1 MTLLKKFFPQ
11 PFSYLLRAALFSS
24 VLYAVSCAF
33 ADKLS
38 LAQSFPILSPEA
50 AWSGSYLVNS
60 AFITEYALLWKD
72 ELPVDKSL
80 MIQPAAV
87 NLWKRAFFA
96 QEAMRF
102 RGQSSESQQKL
113 REKIDQ
119 HYAMLLKVQPTLT
132 AERDLI
138 QLSAAIRV
146 KPEEQSR
153 ADAGYQLIISSFNDE
168 KHQANAKDLRS
179 FYFADAPTCPIT
191 AAEVKD
197 FVAYQ
202 AKLLSEKSAINGGV
216 LITPLKDWPLKKV
229 RCLIFA
235 LLATAGSEANAK
247 GHDPVHLM
255 LTFQQMASPL
265 AKDAA
270 FKGVYSI
277 RLLQTNQFAETLRV
291 LVELVD
297 LQPAFRLPYEMVQR
311 IFSMRQKG
319 DGQVALKGI

>member
-1 MTLLKKFFPQ
+1 MVGV
-11 PFSYLLRAALFSS
+11 
-24 VLYAVSCAF
+24 VLYAASF
-33 ADKLS
+33 SFGEKLI
-38 LAQSFPILSPEA
+38 LAQGFPILSPEA
-50 AWSGSYLVNS
+50 AWSGSYLVNY
-60 AFITEYALLWKD
+60 AFITEYALLWKGD
-72 ELPVDKSL
+72 APVDEA
-80 MIQPAAV
+80 MMTQPAAL

-96 QEAMRF
+96 QEAMRL

-113 REKIDQ
+113 KTKLDQ
-119 HYAMLLKVQPTLT
+119 HYLLLLKAQPTL
-132 AERDLI
+132 ASERDLI
-138 QLSAAIRV
+138 QLAASMRV
-146 KPEEQSR
+146 TPEEQRR
-153 ADAGYQLIISSFNDE
+153 ADAGYQLIVSSFIDE
-168 KHQANAKDLRS
+168 KHQANARELRS

-191 AAEVKD
+191 ASEVKD
-197 FVAYQ
+197 FAAYQ
-202 AKLLSEKSAINGGV
+202 TKLLSEKTAINGGV
-216 LITPLKDWPLKKV
+216 LIAPLKDWPLKKV

-235 LLATAGSEANAK
+235 LLATSDTGANIN

-270 FKGVYSI
+270 YKAVYSI

-311 IFSMRQKG
+311 IFSIRQKG

>member
-1 MTLLKKFFPQ
+1 MN
-11 PFSYLLRAALFSS
+11 ALVFSS
-24 VLYAVSCAF
+24 ALIATSF
-33 ADKLS
+33 AIANKTT
-38 LAQSFPILSPEA
+38 LAQGFPILSPEA
-50 AWSGSYLVNS
+50 AWSGSYLVNY

-72 ELPVDKSL
+72 DAPIDQTL
-80 MIQPAAV
+80 MVETTAL

-96 QEAMRF
+96 QEAMRL

-113 REKIDQ
+113 KVKLDQ
-119 HYAMLLKVQPTLT
+119 HFAMLLKVHPNLGS
-132 AERDLI
+132 ERDLI
-138 QLSAAIRV
+138 QLAAGMKV
-146 KPEEQSR
+146 NPEDKGR
-153 ADAGYQLIISSFNDE
+153 AEAGYQHIVASFIDE
-168 KHQANAKDLRS
+168 KHQANARELRS

-197 FVAYQ
+197 FAAYQ
-202 AKLLSEKSAINGGV
+202 AKLLSEKSGINGGQ
-216 LITPLKDWPLKKV
+216 LIVPLKEWPLKKV

-235 LLATAGSEANAK
+235 LLATSDTEANIN

-270 FKGVYSI
+270 YKAVYSI
-277 RLLQTNQFAETLRV
+277 RLLQTNQFAETLRI

-297 LQPAFRLPYEMVQR
+297 IQPAFRLPYEMVQR
-311 IFSMRQKG
+311 VFSIRQKG